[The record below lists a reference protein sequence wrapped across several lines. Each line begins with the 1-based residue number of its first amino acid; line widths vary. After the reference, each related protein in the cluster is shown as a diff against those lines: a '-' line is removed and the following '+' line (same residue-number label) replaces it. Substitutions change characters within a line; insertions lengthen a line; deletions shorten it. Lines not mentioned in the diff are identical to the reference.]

1 MTVQKAVKKI
11 QAGFVN
17 MLVKGHLKVEGIKDK
32 CISDRERE
40 EEKDKDNY
48 HSTDVRRTFQ
58 ICSLILLGVLILY
71 PENGL
76 AAIADIADI
85 KTLTKKVQDDSQN
98 YLIPM
103 VLNAAGIATAA
114 FALISQRWT
123 MLMFGAAYLIFVNV
137 FFGFINGSFK
147 VA

>member
-1 MTVQKAVKKI
+1 MTVQKAVKKV
-11 QAGFVN
+11 QTGFVN
-17 MLVKGHLKVEGIKDK
+17 MLIKGHLKVEAMKEECFRNK
-32 CISDRERE
+32 ERKE
-40 EEKDKDNY
+40 GEDKDA
-48 HSTDVRRTFQ
+48 RRTFQ